1 MRLQRPVRIAA
12 LAALLAGCATLEAPP
27 PGSAPPPAPDRGPLG
42 SPFAGRDP
50 AAGFPLVLD
59 RGDLALGTTVQ
70 FARMPTLAEVTDL
83 AMVTGLRR
91 VVIALPAWP
100 AGFAALEVLESLPV
114 ESEALVVLRGYPPT
128 RAAAE
133 AWNMV
138 DARLRMVVVVGEPPP
153 ASGVI
158 ADLNTLRAL
167 ERVIVESDAPAR
179 TGFER
184 LQRPLSFRVLRE

>member
-1 MRLQRPVRIAA
+1 MRIAPA
-12 LAALLAGCATLEAPP
+12 AGIAAIAALLAGCATLEPP
-27 PGSAPPPAPDRGPLG
+27 APGSAPPPPTDRGPLG
-42 SPFAGRDP
+42 SPFAHRDP
-50 AAGFPLVLD
+50 ATGFPLVLD

-70 FARMPTLAEVTDL
+70 FARMPTLAEIADL

-100 AGFAALEVLESLPV
+100 AGFAALEVLERLPV
-114 ESEALVVLRGYPPT
+114 ESEALVVLPGYPPT

-133 AWNMV
+133 AWNLV
-138 DARLRMVVVVGEPPP
+138 DARLRMVVVVREPPP

-184 LQRPLSFRVLRE
+184 LQRPLSFRVLKE